1 MCIYY
6 TYIFLKVKYSPN
18 KRFLYTLKTLIY
30 VKYNQNIK
38 KIKMIWYNIIRK
50 DLMRMKYNIRGDKLE
65 ITDAINNYV
74 ESKLDRLNKYF
85 KEDDILANVLLRVR
99 GNSQII
105 EVTIPTDKFI
115 LRSEEEDKD
124 LYAAI
129 DLVTDKLERQI
140 RKNKTRLNKQN
151 TENKYKEFNFDYEVE
166 SDETEEDEV
175 IVKRKNIEMKPMD
188 EEEAILQM
196 NLLGHEFFVYKD
208 MHTDKVCVLYK
219 RKDGNY
225 GIIETNE

>member
-1 MCIYY
+1 
-6 TYIFLKVKYSPN
+6 
-18 KRFLYTLKTLIY
+18 
-30 VKYNQNIK
+30 
-38 KIKMIWYNIIRK
+38 
-50 DLMRMKYNIRGDKLE
+50 MKYNIRGDKLE
-65 ITDAINNYV
+65 VTDAINNYV

-85 KEDDILANVLLRVR
+85 KDEDILANVLLRVR

-129 DLVTDKLERQI
+129 DLVSDKLERQI

-151 TENKYKEFNFDYEVE
+151 IDNKYKEFNFDYEI
-166 SDETEEDEV
+166 TEEDESNEEEI
-175 IVKRKNIEMKPMD
+175 IVKRKKLEMKPMD
-188 EEEAILQM
+188 EEEAILEM

-208 MHTDKVCVLYK
+208 MHTNQICVLYK

-225 GIIETNE
+225 GLIETK

>member
-1 MCIYY
+1 
-6 TYIFLKVKYSPN
+6 
-18 KRFLYTLKTLIY
+18 
-30 VKYNQNIK
+30 
-38 KIKMIWYNIIRK
+38 
-50 DLMRMKYNIRGDKLE
+50 MKYNIRGDKLE
-65 ITDAINNYV
+65 VTDAINNYV

-85 KEDDILANVLLRVR
+85 KEDEILANVLLKVK
-99 GNSQII
+99 GNRQII

-151 TENKYKEFNFDYEVE
+151 IDNKFKEFNFDYEIE
-166 SDETEEDEV
+166 ATEESSENEV
-175 IVKRKNIEMKPMD
+175 IVKRKKLEMKPMD
-188 EEEAILQM
+188 EEEAILEM

-208 MHTDKVCVLYK
+208 MHTNNINVLYR

-225 GIIETNE
+225 GLIETK

>member
-1 MCIYY
+1 
-6 TYIFLKVKYSPN
+6 
-18 KRFLYTLKTLIY
+18 
-30 VKYNQNIK
+30 
-38 KIKMIWYNIIRK
+38 
-50 DLMRMKYNIRGDKLE
+50 MKFNIRGDKLKV
-65 ITDAINNYV
+65 TDAINNYV
-74 ESKLDRLNKYF
+74 ESKLSKLNKYF
-85 KEDDILANVLLRVR
+85 KDDDLLANVLLKVR

-140 RKNKTRLNKQN
+140 RKNKTRLNRQN
-151 TENKYKEFNFDYEVE
+151 VDNKYKEFNFDYDILD
-166 SDETEEDEV
+166 DEDDTGDEI
-175 IVKRKNIEMKPMD
+175 IVKRKKLDMKPMD
-188 EEEAILQM
+188 EEEAILEM

-208 MHTDKVCVLYK
+208 MNTDSINVLYR

-225 GIIETNE
+225 GLIETK

>member
-1 MCIYY
+1 
-6 TYIFLKVKYSPN
+6 
-18 KRFLYTLKTLIY
+18 
-30 VKYNQNIK
+30 
-38 KIKMIWYNIIRK
+38 
-50 DLMRMKYNIRGDKLE
+50 MKYNIRGDKLE
-65 ITDAINNYV
+65 VTDAINNYV

-105 EVTIPTDKFI
+105 EVTIPTDKLI
-115 LRSEEEDKD
+115 LRSEEESKD

-140 RKNKTRLNKQN
+140 RKNKTRLNRQN
-151 TENKYKEFNFDYEVE
+151 TDNKLKEFNFDYEIAADEE
-166 SDETEEDEV
+166 SNEDEI

-188 EEEAILQM
+188 EEEAILEM

-208 MHTDKVCVLYK
+208 MHTDKICVLYK

-225 GIIETNE
+225 GLIETK

>member
-1 MCIYY
+1 
-6 TYIFLKVKYSPN
+6 
-18 KRFLYTLKTLIY
+18 
-30 VKYNQNIK
+30 
-38 KIKMIWYNIIRK
+38 
-50 DLMRMKYNIRGDKLE
+50 MKYNIRGDKLE
-65 ITDAINNYV
+65 VTDAINSYV

-85 KEDDILANVLLRVR
+85 KEEDILANVLLRVR

-115 LRSEEEDKD
+115 LRGEEEDKD

-129 DLVTDKLERQI
+129 DLVSDKLERQI
-140 RKNKTRLNKQN
+140 RKNKTRLKKQN
-151 TENKYKEFNFDYEVE
+151 VDNKFKEFNLDYELSNDE
-166 SDETEEDEV
+166 SNEDEV

-188 EEEAILQM
+188 EEEAILEM

-208 MHTDKVCVLYK
+208 MHTDKICVLYK

-225 GIIETNE
+225 GLIETK

>member
-1 MCIYY
+1 
-6 TYIFLKVKYSPN
+6 
-18 KRFLYTLKTLIY
+18 
-30 VKYNQNIK
+30 
-38 KIKMIWYNIIRK
+38 
-50 DLMRMKYNIRGDKLE
+50 MKFNIRGDKLE
-65 ITDAINNYV
+65 ITDAIGNYV
-74 ESKLDRLNKYF
+74 ESKLSKLNKYF
-85 KEDDILANVLLRVR
+85 KDDDLLANVLLRVR

-151 TENKYKEFNFDYEVE
+151 VDNKYKEFNFDYEIQ
-166 SDETEEDEV
+166 EDEDTSENEL
-175 IVKRKNIEMKPMD
+175 IVKRKKLEMKPMD
-188 EEEAILQM
+188 EEEAILEM

-208 MHTDKVCVLYK
+208 MNTDNINVLYK

-225 GIIETNE
+225 GLIETE

>member
-1 MCIYY
+1 
-6 TYIFLKVKYSPN
+6 
-18 KRFLYTLKTLIY
+18 
-30 VKYNQNIK
+30 
-38 KIKMIWYNIIRK
+38 
-50 DLMRMKYNIRGDKLE
+50 MKYNIRGDKLE
-65 ITDAINNYV
+65 VTDAINNYV

-151 TENKYKEFNFDYEVE
+151 LDNKTREFNFDYEITK
-166 SDETEEDEV
+166 DEEEENDI

-188 EEEAILQM
+188 EEEAVLQM

-208 MHTDKVCVLYK
+208 MHTNKVCVLYK

-225 GIIETNE
+225 GLIETN

>member
-1 MCIYY
+1 
-6 TYIFLKVKYSPN
+6 
-18 KRFLYTLKTLIY
+18 
-30 VKYNQNIK
+30 
-38 KIKMIWYNIIRK
+38 
-50 DLMRMKYNIRGDKLE
+50 MKYNIRGDKLE
-65 ITDAINNYV
+65 VTDAINSYV

-85 KEDDILANVLLRVR
+85 KDEDILANVLLRVR

-129 DLVTDKLERQI
+129 DLVSDKLERQI

-151 TENKYKEFNFDYEVE
+151 IDNKLKEFNFDYEMLEEEE
-166 SDETEEDEV
+166 SSEDEV

-188 EEEAILQM
+188 EEEAILEM

-208 MHTDKVCVLYK
+208 MHTDKICVLYK

-225 GIIETNE
+225 GLIETK

>member
-1 MCIYY
+1 
-6 TYIFLKVKYSPN
+6 
-18 KRFLYTLKTLIY
+18 
-30 VKYNQNIK
+30 
-38 KIKMIWYNIIRK
+38 
-50 DLMRMKYNIRGDKLE
+50 MKYNIRGDKLE
-65 ITDAINNYV
+65 VTDAINSYV

-85 KEDDILANVLLRVR
+85 KDEDILANVLLRVR

-129 DLVTDKLERQI
+129 DLVSDKLERQI

-151 TENKYKEFNFDYEVE
+151 IDNKLKEFNFDYEMLE
-166 SDETEEDEV
+166 EEETSEDEV

-188 EEEAILQM
+188 EEEAILEM

-208 MHTDKVCVLYK
+208 MHTDKICVLYK

-225 GIIETNE
+225 GLIETK

>member
-1 MCIYY
+1 
-6 TYIFLKVKYSPN
+6 
-18 KRFLYTLKTLIY
+18 
-30 VKYNQNIK
+30 
-38 KIKMIWYNIIRK
+38 
-50 DLMRMKYNIRGDKLE
+50 MKYNIRGDKLE
-65 ITDAINNYV
+65 VTDAIGTYV
-74 ESKLDRLNKYF
+74 ESKLARLNKYF
-85 KEDDILANVLLRVR
+85 KEDDILANVLLKVR

-151 TENKYKEFNFDYEVE
+151 IDNKYKQLNFDY
-166 SDETEEDEV
+166 SLDEEEEDSKNET
-175 IVKRKNIEMKPMD
+175 IVKRKTLEMKPMD
-188 EEEAILQM
+188 EEEAILEM

-208 MHTDKVCVLYK
+208 MNTDNICVLYK

-225 GIIETNE
+225 GLIETK

>member
-1 MCIYY
+1 
-6 TYIFLKVKYSPN
+6 
-18 KRFLYTLKTLIY
+18 
-30 VKYNQNIK
+30 
-38 KIKMIWYNIIRK
+38 
-50 DLMRMKYNIRGDKLE
+50 MKYNIRGDKLE
-65 ITDAINNYV
+65 VTEAIGNYV

-85 KEDDILANVLLRVR
+85 KEDNILANVLLRVR

-151 TENKYKEFNFDYEVE
+151 VDNKFKVLNFDYDLEKE
-166 SDETEEDEV
+166 EESSSDEA
-175 IVKRKNIEMKPMD
+175 IVKRKKLEMKPMD
-188 EEEAILQM
+188 EEEAILEM

-208 MHTDKVCVLYK
+208 MHTDNVCVLYK

-225 GIIETNE
+225 GLIETK